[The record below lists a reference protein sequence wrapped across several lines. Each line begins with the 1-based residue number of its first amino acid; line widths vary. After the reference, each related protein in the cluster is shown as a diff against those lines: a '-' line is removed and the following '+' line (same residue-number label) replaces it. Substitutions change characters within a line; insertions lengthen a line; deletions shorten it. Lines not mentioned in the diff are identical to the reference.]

1 MMNDKKMNLK
11 EENAEVNNK
20 EESFVIPNEAACS
33 HEFAD
38 GCIIMEDEADKYFE
52 EK

>member
-1 MMNDKKMNLK
+1 MMNDKKMNMK
-11 EENAEVNNK
+11 IENDAVNNK

-33 HEFAD
+33 PEFID
-38 GCIIMEDEADKYFE
+38 GCIIMEDEADKYS